1 MTDNDERDLQ
11 IHRRIEEMIRIF
23 SSHRGISRA
32 KVIDELTNGD
42 QKFEHGI
49 IAIAEMF
56 NLSRHEINERVS
68 AFIEAEKEEEAERMA
83 RLIAAACSREDA
95 A

>member
-1 MTDNDERDLQ
+1 MTDNDEFDLQ

-23 SSHRGISRA
+23 SSHRGITRA

-42 QKFEHGI
+42 NKFAHGLQS
-49 IAIAEMF
+49 IAEMF
-56 NLSRHEINERVS
+56 RISRHEVNERVS

-83 RLIAAACSREDA
+83 RLIENALSREDA

>member
-1 MTDNDERDLQ
+1 MTDNDEFDLQ

-42 QKFEHGI
+42 NKFAHGLQS
-49 IAIAEMF
+49 IAEMF
-56 NLSRHEINERVS
+56 SITRHEVNERVS
-68 AFIEAEKEEEAERMA
+68 AFIEAEKEEEAERLA
-83 RLIAAACSREDA
+83 RLISDALSREDA

>member
-1 MTDNDERDLQ
+1 MTDNDEFDLH

-23 SSHRGISRA
+23 SSHRGISRS

-42 QKFEHGI
+42 NKFAHGLQS
-49 IAIAEMF
+49 IAEMF
-56 NLSRHEINERVS
+56 SITRHEVNERVS
-68 AFIEAEKEEEAERMA
+68 AFIEAEKEEEAERLA
-83 RLIAAACSREDA
+83 RLISDALSREDA